1 MTIPRI
7 ASWRPRTAPL
17 RCALLAGLTI
27 AALPL
32 TAAEVRPAPASP
44 LPAVSVAAASDL
56 VFCLPALHAA
66 FARTPGAAPVTV
78 VTGSSGNF
86 FAQIKHGA
94 PFDVFLSADI
104 DYPRALIAAGL
115 ASAPSLTPYAVGRLV
130 LWTVRPDLDLAD
142 LPALVRD
149 ARVKK
154 FAIANPTH
162 APYGRAAAQALEKL
176 GLTAAVAPKLVLGEN
191 IAQTAQFVQTGSADA
206 GLVALSLVLAPALR
220 DRGRW
225 VEIPAALHA
234 PLEQAAV
241 LTARGAA
248 NPAAARYLA
257 FLRTPAARTIFEQF
271 GFTLPPLK
279 LP

>member
-1 MTIPRI
+1 MRS
-7 ASWRPRTAPL
+7 ARAGL
-17 RCALLAGLTI
+17 VALLCLF
-27 AALPL
+27 AL
-32 TAAEVRPAPASP
+32 APARAAHAGAP
-44 LPAVSVAAASDL
+44 GTAVSVAAASDL
-56 VFCLPALHAA
+56 VFCLAALHDA
-66 FARTPGAAPVTV
+66 FGRTPGAAPVTL

-206 GLVALSLVLAPALR
+206 GLVALSLVVAPALR

-271 GFTLPPLK
+271 GFTLPP
-279 LP
+279 